1 MGPGAARKNE
11 CGGGA
16 VWKMEVLGRG
26 WREMDGTVV
35 VEKGGGRKAGE
46 MGFTKSFCR
55 ASLAWRKKKNTESL
69 DGGGRTVSMSIKKL
83 GLCN

>member
-1 MGPGAARKNE
+1 MVGRIGPGAARRNE
-11 CGGGA
+11 CGREA

-35 VEKGGGRKAGE
+35 GQKVVERKAGE

-55 ASLAWRKKKNTESL
+55 ASLAAREPEL
-69 DGGGRTVSMSIKKL
+69 RCCL
-83 GLCN
+83 L